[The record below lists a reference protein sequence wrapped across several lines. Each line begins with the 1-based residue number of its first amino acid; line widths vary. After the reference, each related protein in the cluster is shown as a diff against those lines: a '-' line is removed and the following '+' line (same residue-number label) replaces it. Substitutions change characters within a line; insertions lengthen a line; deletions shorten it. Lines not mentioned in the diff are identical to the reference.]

1 MTIFVEIVRLLI
13 LLLCS
18 AYGYELATGRGVLF
32 TGVTLAVCVGYVGG
46 GLVGRSLLN
55 AMGALEAQAAQSSVG
70 EVITGSVGALL
81 LSALAALLGI
91 SAVGLLP
98 GRWGWP
104 VFGLVVW
111 IGAYVGYRIASQKSA
126 DLLALLGLSERTPFE
141 LAYRR
146 ANRLESE
153 Y

>member
-32 TGVTLAVCVGYVGG
+32 TGVTLAVCIGYVGG

-55 AMGALEAQAAQSSVG
+55 AMGALEAKAVRSSVG

-81 LSALAALLGI
+81 LSALSALLGI
-91 SAVGLLP
+91 
-98 GRWGWP
+98 
-104 VFGLVVW
+104 
-111 IGAYVGYRIASQKSA
+111 
-126 DLLALLGLSERTPFE
+126 
-141 LAYRR
+141 
-146 ANRLESE
+146 
-153 Y
+153 